1 MKRIF
6 KASAVVISVAM
17 VGLMSVLLCLQI
29 ALPDSYYVVQGERFS
44 LNGGWFKIKSSGW
57 VDNMPPELVSRAGN
71 EYAMR
76 LSLPGGAV
84 IKTISVKVVERDMV
98 IPAGTPFGIKMFTDG
113 VMVVGLSDLD
123 FGGKA
128 VNPAKNAGIRTGD
141 IILSIDGKKIS
152 YNEDVGKIV
161 NGSSGRE
168 MQITLRRDGAI
179 KQVPLTP
186 VQSPTDESYRA
197 GMWVRDSSA
206 GIGTMTFY
214 DPREGIF
221 AGLGHAICD
230 IDTGAI
236 MPLSS
241 GEAVE
246 VTITGINRGSSGFPG
261 ELRGVFG
268 INKTIGNLIKNDET
282 GIYGQCNI
290 SPVQCEPVPLA
301 TRGEVHAGAAT
312 IYTTVQGKQP
322 QAYDIQ
328 IERISAVDTNP
339 TKNMVIKVTDPRLLE
354 VTGGIVQGMSGS
366 PIMQDG
372 KLVGAVT
379 HVFVNDPARG
389 YGIFAENMRNSY
401 SKSAAAEKLAS

>member
-6 KASAVVISVAM
+6 KVSATVVSVAM
-17 VGLMSVLLCLQI
+17 LGLLVVLLCLQSV
-29 ALPDSYYVVQGERFS
+29 LPDRYYVAQGERFS
-44 LNGGWFKIKSSGW
+44 LNGGWLGIKSSGW
-57 VDNMPPELVSRAGN
+57 VDDMPSELVSRAGN

-84 IKTISVKVVERDMV
+84 IKTVSVKVVERDMV

-123 FGGKA
+123 LEGRA

-141 IILSIDGKKIS
+141 IILSIDGKKIY

-161 NGSSGRE
+161 GESKGRE
-168 MQITLRRDGAI
+168 MQVTLKREGVLKEVA
-179 KQVPLTP
+179 LTP
-186 VQSPTDESYRA
+186 VQSPSDESYRA

-214 DPREGIF
+214 DPQEGVF

-230 IDTGAI
+230 VDTGAV

-246 VTITGINRGSSGFPG
+246 VTITGVNRGSSGFPG

-268 INKTIGNLIKNDET
+268 NSKVIGSLIKNNET
-282 GIYGQCNI
+282 GIFGKC
-290 SPVQCEPVPLA
+290 SLPPVQHDPVPLA
-301 TRGEVHAGAAT
+301 TRGEIRVGPAT

-322 QAYDIQ
+322 QAYEIQ
-328 IERISAVDTNP
+328 IERIATTDANP

-366 PIMQDG
+366 PILQDG

-389 YGIFAENMRNSY
+389 YGIFVENMRNSY
-401 SKSAAAEKLAS
+401 SDLPGQKMAS

>member
-6 KASAVVISVAM
+6 KLSATIMSVVM
-17 VGLMSVLLCLQI
+17 LGLLAVLLCLQMM
-29 ALPDSYYVVQGERFS
+29 LPDRYYVAQGEHFS
-44 LNGGWFKIKSSGW
+44 LNGGWLGIKSSGW
-57 VDNMPPELVSRAGN
+57 IENMPSELVSRAGN
-71 EYAMR
+71 EYLLR

-84 IKTISVKVVERDMV
+84 IKTVSVKVVERDMV
-98 IPAGTPFGIKMFTDG
+98 IPAGTPFGIKMFTEG

-123 FGGKA
+123 LQGKA

-141 IILSIDGKKIS
+141 IILSIDGKKIY

-161 NGSSGRE
+161 GESNGRE
-168 MQITLRRDGAI
+168 MNVTLRRDGNI
-179 KQVPLTP
+179 KQVSLTP
-186 VQSPTDESYRA
+186 VQSPSDESYRA

-206 GIGTMTFY
+206 GIGTMTYY
-214 DPREGIF
+214 DPQEGIF

-246 VTITGINRGSSGFPG
+246 VTITGVNRGSSGFPG

-268 INKTIGNLIKNDET
+268 NNKVIGSLIKNNET
-282 GIYGQCNI
+282 GIYGEC
-290 SPVQCEPVPLA
+290 SMPPVQCEPVPLA
-301 TRGEVHAGAAT
+301 TRGEIHTGAAT

-328 IERISAVDTNP
+328 IERIATTDTNP

-366 PIMQDG
+366 PIIQDG
-372 KLVGAVT
+372 KLIGAVT

-401 SKSAAAEKLAS
+401 GNSATGEKMAS

>member
-6 KASAVVISVAM
+6 KVSATILSVVM
-17 VGLMSVLLCLQI
+17 LGLLAVLLCLQTT
-29 ALPDSYYVVQGERFS
+29 LPDRYYVAQGERFS
-44 LNGGWFKIKSSGW
+44 LGGGWLGIKSSGW
-57 VDNMPPELVSRAGN
+57 VDNMPSELVSRAGN

-84 IKTISVKVVERDMV
+84 IKTVSVKVIERDMV

-123 FGGKA
+123 LSGRA

-141 IILSIDGKKIS
+141 IILSIDGKKIY

-161 NGSSGRE
+161 SESKGRE
-168 MQITLRRDGAI
+168 MQVTLRREGT
-179 KQVPLTP
+179 VREVSLTP
-186 VQSPTDESYRA
+186 IQSPSDESYRA

-206 GIGTMTFY
+206 GIGTMTYY
-214 DPREGIF
+214 DPQEGVF

-230 IDTGAI
+230 VDTGAI

-246 VTITGINRGSSGFPG
+246 VTITGVNRGSSGFPG

-268 INKTIGNLIKNDET
+268 NNKVIGSLTKNNET
-282 GIYGQCNI
+282 GIYGQC
-290 SPVQCEPVPLA
+290 SMPPVQCEPVPLA

-312 IYTTVQGKQP
+312 IYATVQGKQP

-328 IERISAVDTNP
+328 IERIAATDANP
-339 TKNMVIKVTDPRLLE
+339 TKNMVIRVTDPRLLE
-354 VTGGIVQGMSGS
+354 TTGGIVQGMSGS
-366 PIMQDG
+366 PILQDG

-401 SKSAAAEKLAS
+401 SVTGEKMAS

>member
-6 KASAVVISVAM
+6 KVSATIVSVVM
-17 VGLMSVLLCLQI
+17 LGLLAILLCLQI
-29 ALPDSYYVVQGERFS
+29 MLPDRYYVTQGEHFS
-44 LNGGWFKIKSSGW
+44 LNGGWLGIKSSSW
-57 VDNMPPELVSRAGN
+57 VDNMPPELVSRPGN

-84 IKTISVKVVERDMV
+84 IKTVNVKVVERDMV

-123 FGGKA
+123 LQGKA
-128 VNPAKNAGIRTGD
+128 MNPAKNAGIRTGD
-141 IILSIDGKKIS
+141 IILSIDGRKIY

-161 NGSSGRE
+161 SQSNGRE
-168 MQITLRRDGAI
+168 MQVTLRRDGNI
-179 KQVPLTP
+179 KQVNLKPI
-186 VQSPTDESYRA
+186 QSPSDESYRA

-206 GIGTMTFY
+206 GIGTMTYY
-214 DPREGIF
+214 DPQERIF

-230 IDTGAI
+230 VDTGDI

-246 VTITGINRGSSGFPG
+246 VTITGVNRGSSGFPG

-268 INKTIGNLIKNDET
+268 SNKVIGSLIKNNVT
-282 GIYGQCNI
+282 GIYGEC
-290 SPVQCEPVPLA
+290 SMPPVQCEPVPLA
-301 TRGEVHAGAAT
+301 TRGEIHTGAAT
-312 IYTTVQGKQP
+312 IYTTVEGKQP

-328 IERISAVDTNP
+328 IERIATTDTNP
-339 TKNMVIKVTDPRLLE
+339 TKNMVVKVTDPRLLE

-366 PIMQDG
+366 PIIQDG
-372 KLVGAVT
+372 KLVGAIT

-401 SKSAAAEKLAS
+401 STGEKMAS

>member
-6 KASAVVISVAM
+6 KVSATIVSVVMLA
-17 VGLMSVLLCLQI
+17 LLAVLLTLQMM
-29 ALPDSYYVVQGERFS
+29 LPDRYYVTQGERFS
-44 LNGGWFKIKSSGW
+44 LNGGWLGIKSSGW
-57 VDNMPPELVSRAGN
+57 VDSMPAELVSRAGN

-84 IKTISVKVVERDMV
+84 IKTVSVKVVERDMV

-123 FGGKA
+123 LQGKA

-141 IILSIDGKKIS
+141 IILSIDGQKIN

-161 NGSSGRE
+161 SESNGHE
-168 MQITLRRDGAI
+168 MQVTLRRDGDL
-179 KQVPLTP
+179 KKVSLTP
-186 VQSPTDESYRA
+186 IQSPSDESYRA

-206 GIGTMTFY
+206 GIGTMTYY
-214 DPREGIF
+214 DPQESIF
-221 AGLGHAICD
+221 VGLGHAICD
-230 IDTGAI
+230 VDTGAI

-246 VTITGINRGSSGFPG
+246 VTITGVNRGSSGFPG

-268 INKTIGNLIKNDET
+268 NNKVIGNLIQNRET
-282 GIYGQCNI
+282 GIYGEC
-290 SPVQCEPVPLA
+290 SAPPVQCEPVPLA
-301 TRGEVHAGAAT
+301 TRGEVHTGSAT
-312 IYTTVQGKQP
+312 VYTTVEGKQP

-328 IERISAVDTNP
+328 IERIATTDANP

-354 VTGGIVQGMSGS
+354 ITGGIVQGMSGS
-366 PIMQDG
+366 PIIQDG

-389 YGIFAENMRNSY
+389 YGIFAENMRNAY
-401 SKSAAAEKLAS
+401 SDDANGEKMAS